1 LGIQKNRKRYEKCKI
16 WGIEFFMVGCLRV
29 CDSGL
34 FDCDGKD
41 ITRSVD
47 VVAGLGLI
55 ELRYFHLCDG
65 CAL

>member
-1 LGIQKNRKRYEKCKI
+1 
-16 WGIEFFMVGCLRV
+16 MVGRLRV

-34 FDCDGKD
+34 FDRDGKK
-41 ITRSVD
+41 ITGSVD
-47 VVAGLGLI
+47 VVAGLGII